1 MIEGKLGFVNPT
13 KVIDNLVN
21 VAKGQGATSIRIQG
35 TIANEQ
41 LLNVLTKRYNFVT
54 SGGSGG
60 YTEYLEIMLK

>member
-1 MIEGKLGFVNPT
+1 MIEGNLGYVNPT

-21 VAKGQGATSIRIQG
+21 VAKAQGANSIRIQG

-41 LLNVLTKRYNFVT
+41 LLNVLSKRYNFVT

-60 YTEYLEIMLK
+60 YTEYLEIIIE